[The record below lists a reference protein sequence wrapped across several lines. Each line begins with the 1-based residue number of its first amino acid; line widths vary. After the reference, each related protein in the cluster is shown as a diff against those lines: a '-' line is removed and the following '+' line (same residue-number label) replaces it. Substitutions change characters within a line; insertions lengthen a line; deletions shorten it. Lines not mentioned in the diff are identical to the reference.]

1 MKTLSKLAA
10 FFAASVLV
18 FAACSKDE
26 EKSDPGPGPV
36 GPEPI
41 VPLVIPSSNTAARY
55 NVTSEG
61 GLIDF
66 VEIVPTTGNYI
77 VGERQ
82 AASGVKTRADKDVVR
97 VVEGKFTAKED
108 NEYQL
113 NGWGT
118 VIVKFN
124 EAGDGFLLSATPTD
138 GATVELPVTL
148 QKSIAYDATTTQ
160 MSAAWELATVRID
173 LKVLKDEFN
182 RECTLE
188 ELPQLQEDLI
198 PFLESVVDDL
208 PESIRESVDI
218 YEMADFSDL
227 TSNPLFFNQV
237 QFTTTGTAIT
247 KRPEECV
254 VASWRWTE
262 SGKSFVI
269 SFPDQGDNT
278 AGVSFRNDQLCIE
291 PVIPQVEEIKAQMG
305 AFVTLAFSCRVFV
318 YFDKVN

>member
-1 MKTLSKLAA
+1 MTKLAA

-26 EKSDPGPGPV
+26 EKSDPV
-36 GPEPI
+36 VPEPE
-41 VPLVIPSSNTAARY
+41 PPSSNTAARY

-82 AASGVKTRADKDVVR
+82 VASGVKTRADKDVVR

-113 NGWGT
+113 NGWGS
-118 VIVKFN
+118 VVVKTT

-173 LKVLKDEFN
+173 LKVLKDEFD

-188 ELPQLQEDLI
+188 ELPQLQEDLKA
-198 PFLESVVDDL
+198 FLEEEDIVSKL
-208 PESIRESVDI
+208 PEGIRESVDI
-218 YEMADFSDL
+218 DEIADFSDL
-227 TSNPLFFNQV
+227 ASNPLFFNQV
-237 QFTTTGTAIT
+237 RFTTTGTAIT

-254 VASWRWTE
+254 VANWRWTE
-262 SGKSFVI
+262 PGKSFVI

-305 AFVTLAFSCRVFV
+305 AFVTLAFSCRVFA

>member
-1 MKTLSKLAA
+1 M
-10 FFAASVLV
+10 
-18 FAACSKDE
+18 
-26 EKSDPGPGPV
+26 
-36 GPEPI
+36 
-41 VPLVIPSSNTAARY
+41 
-55 NVTSEG
+55 
-61 GLIDF
+61 IDF

-82 AASGVKTRADKDVVR
+82 GASGVKTRADKDVVR
-97 VVEGKFTAKED
+97 VVEGKFTAKEG

-113 NGWGT
+113 NSWGT

-173 LKVLKDEFN
+173 LKVLSSKFD

-198 PFLESVVDDL
+198 PFLEGVVDDL
-208 PESIRESVDI
+208 PESVRESVDI
-218 YEMADFSDL
+218 YEMVDFSDL
-227 TSNPLFFNQV
+227 ASNPLFFNQV
-237 QFTTTGTAIT
+237 RFTTTGTAIT

-254 VASWRWTE
+254 VANWRWTE
-262 SGKSFVI
+262 PGKSFVI
-269 SFPDQGDNT
+269 SFPGQEDNT

-291 PVIPQVEEIKAQMG
+291 PVIPQVEEIKERMG
-305 AFVTLAFSCRVFV
+305 AFVALAFSCRVFA

>member
-1 MKTLSKLAA
+1 MTKLAA

-26 EKSDPGPGPV
+26 EKSDPGSGPV

-97 VVEGKFTAKED
+97 VVEGKFTAKEG

-148 QKSIAYDATTTQ
+148 TKSIAYDATTTQ

-182 RECTLE
+182 RECTL
-188 ELPQLQEDLI
+188 
-198 PFLESVVDDL
+198 DD
-208 PESIRESVDI
+208 
-218 YEMADFSDL
+218 
-227 TSNPLFFNQV
+227 
-237 QFTTTGTAIT
+237 G
-247 KRPEECV
+247 
-254 VASWRWTE
+254 
-262 SGKSFVI
+262 
-269 SFPDQGDNT
+269 
-278 AGVSFRNDQLCIE
+278 
-291 PVIPQVEEIKAQMG
+291 
-305 AFVTLAFSCRVFV
+305 
-318 YFDKVN
+318 

>member
-1 MKTLSKLAA
+1 MTKLAA

-26 EKSDPGPGPV
+26 EKSDPGSGPV
-36 GPEPI
+36 VLEPE
-41 VPLVIPSSNTAARY
+41 PLVIPSSKTAARY

-66 VEIVPTTGNYI
+66 VEIVPSTGNYI

-97 VVEGKFTAKED
+97 VVEGIFTAKEG

-173 LKVLKDEFN
+173 LKVLSSKFD
-182 RECTLE
+182 RECTLD

-198 PFLESVVDDL
+198 SFFEEVVDDL
-208 PESIRESVDI
+208 PESVRESVDI

-237 QFTTTGTAIT
+237 RFTTTGTAIT

-254 VASWRWTE
+254 VANWRWTE
-262 SGKSFVI
+262 PGKSFVI
-269 SFPDQGDNT
+269 SFPGQEDNT

-305 AFVTLAFSCRVFV
+305 AFVALAFSCRVFA